1 MNMNNF
7 RKDFFTIVAFVAIAF
22 SSQAVAQS
30 DDAEELKLAALE
42 ALIAAPDERA
52 LPLAIKALQGN
63 HSDEVKERALFI
75 LSQIDLPEAQDM
87 LIDTARQESGE
98 IRLQAIRMIGIGG
111 NPDALTQL
119 GGLYDAGDGDV
130 REAVLQAFM
139 IANDEDAIYELAVSA
154 HAAGNMD
161 DFEHAVR
168 LLGAIGAQVQLQ
180 RIREN
185 TGPSQSL
192 IHAYA
197 ISGDAESLRAIALDG
212 SDAEMQIE
220 AIRALG
226 IVGNDDVN
234 ATLMEIY
241 KSSDSDEINEAA
253 LHGMLVAGYDEGVL
267 ELYRA
272 SQDPAEKR
280 KLLEFLVIMGSDDVW
295 DVIDSA
301 LDGSF

>member
-1 MNMNNF
+1 MNMNKF
-7 RKDFFTIVAFVAIAF
+7 RTGIFTAAAIAAITF
-22 SSQAVAQS
+22 AGQAFAQS
-30 DDAEELKLAALE
+30 DDAEELKIAAIE
-42 ALIAAPDERA
+42 ALIAAPPERA
-52 LPLAIKALQGN
+52 LPLAAKALQGN

-75 LSQIDLPEAQDM
+75 LSQIDLPEAQDI
-87 LIDTARQESGE
+87 LLETARQGSDE
-98 IRLQAIRMIGIGG
+98 IRLRAIRMIGIGG
-111 NPDALTQL
+111 NRDTLKQL

-139 IANDEDAIYELAVSA
+139 IANDEDAIYELAVRA

-161 DFEHAVR
+161 DFEHAVQH
-168 LLGAIGAQVQLQ
+168 LGVIGAQEQLQ
-180 RIREN
+180 RIRES

-192 IHAYA
+192 IQAYA

-212 SDAEMQIE
+212 SNPEMQLE

-226 IVGNDDVN
+226 IVGSDDVN

-241 KSSDSDEINEAA
+241 KSSDSEDIRESAR
-253 LHGMLVAGYDEGVL
+253 HGMLISGHDEGVL
-267 ELYRA
+267 ELYRS

-280 KLLEFLVIMGSDDVW
+280 ELLELLVIMGSDDVW

-301 LDGSF
+301 LDGDL

>member
-1 MNMNNF
+1 MNMNNL
-7 RKDFFTIVAFVAIAF
+7 RKGFFTVVAFVAIAF

-63 HSDEVKERALFI
+63 HSDEVKSRALFI
-75 LSQIDLPEAQDM
+75 LSQIDLPEAQDV
-87 LIDTARQESGE
+87 LIDTARQGSGE

-111 NPDALTQL
+111 NPNALTQL

-139 IANDEDAIYELAVSA
+139 IANDKDAIYELAVSA

-161 DFEHAVR
+161 DFEHAVQ
-168 LLGAIGAQVQLQ
+168 LLGAIGAQDQLQ

-197 ISGDAESLRAIALDG
+197 ISGDAESLRAIALDA
-212 SDAEMQIE
+212 SDTEMQIE

-226 IVGNDDVN
+226 IVGSDAVN

-241 KSSDSDEINEAA
+241 KNSDSDEINDAA
-253 LHGMLVAGYDEGVL
+253 LHGMLIAGYDEGVL
-267 ELYRA
+267 ELYRS
-272 SQDPAEKR
+272 SQDPTEKR
-280 KLLEFLVIMGSDDVW
+280 ELLEFLVIMGSDDVW

-301 LDGSF
+301 LDGGF

>member
-1 MNMNNF
+1 MNMNNL
-7 RKDFFTIVAFVAIAF
+7 RKGFFTVVAFFAIAF

-52 LPLAIKALQGN
+52 LPLAMKALQGN

-75 LSQIDLPEAQDM
+75 LSQIDLPEAQDV
-87 LIDTARQESGE
+87 LIDTARQGSGE

-111 NPDALTQL
+111 NPNALTQL

-139 IANDEDAIYELAVSA
+139 IANDEDAIYELAVRA

-161 DFEHAVR
+161 DFEHAVQ
-168 LLGAIGAQVQLQ
+168 LLGAIGAQDQLQ

-197 ISGDAESLRAIALDG
+197 ISGDAESLRAIALDA
-212 SDAEMQIE
+212 SDTEMQIE

-226 IVGNDDVN
+226 IVGSDAVN

-241 KSSDSDEINEAA
+241 KSSDSDEINDAA
-253 LHGMLVAGYDEGVL
+253 LHGMLIAGYDEGVL
-267 ELYRA
+267 ELYRS
-272 SQDPAEKR
+272 SQDPTEKR
-280 KLLEFLVIMGSDDVW
+280 ELLEFLVIMGSDDVW

-301 LDGSF
+301 LDGGF

>member
-1 MNMNNF
+1 MNMNKF

-75 LSQIDLPEAQDM
+75 LSQIDLPEAQDI

-139 IANDEDAIYELAVSA
+139 IANDEDSIYELAVRA

-168 LLGAIGAQVQLQ
+168 LLGAIGAQEQLQ

-226 IVGNDDVN
+226 IVGSDDVN

>member
-1 MNMNNF
+1 MNMNNL
-7 RKDFFTIVAFVAIAF
+7 RKGFFTVLAFVAIAF
-22 SSQAVAQS
+22 CGQAVAQS

-63 HSDEVKERALFI
+63 HSDEVKSRALFI
-75 LSQIDLPEAQDM
+75 LSQIDLPEAQDV
-87 LIDTARQESGE
+87 LIDTARQGSGE

-111 NPDALTQL
+111 NPNALTQL
-119 GGLYDAGDGDV
+119 GGLYDGGDGDV

-139 IANDEDAIYELAVSA
+139 IANDKDAIYELAVSA

-161 DFEHAVR
+161 DFEHAVQ
-168 LLGAIGAQVQLQ
+168 LLGAIGAQDQLQ

-197 ISGDAESLRAIALDG
+197 ISGDAESLRAIALDA
-212 SDAEMQIE
+212 SDTEMQIE

-226 IVGNDDVN
+226 IVGSDAVN

-241 KSSDSDEINEAA
+241 KNSDSDEINDAA
-253 LHGMLVAGYDEGVL
+253 LHGMLIAGYDEGVL
-267 ELYRA
+267 ELYRS
-272 SQDPAEKR
+272 SQDPTEKR
-280 KLLEFLVIMGSDDVW
+280 ELLEFLVIMGSDDVW

-301 LDGSF
+301 LDGGF

>member
-1 MNMNNF
+1 MNMNKI
-7 RKDFFTIVAFVAIAF
+7 RTGIFTAAAIAALTF
-22 SSQAVAQS
+22 AGQAFAQS
-30 DDAEELKLAALE
+30 DDAEELKIAALE
-42 ALIAAPDERA
+42 ALIAAPPERA
-52 LPLAIKALQGN
+52 LPLAIKALQGK
-63 HSDEVKERALFI
+63 HSDEVKSRALFI
-75 LSQIDLPEAQDM
+75 LSQIDLPEAQDV

-111 NPDALTQL
+111 NPDSLTQL
-119 GGLYDAGDGDV
+119 GELYDAGDGDV

-139 IANDEDAIYELAVSA
+139 IANDEDAIYELALRA

-168 LLGAIGAQVQLQ
+168 LLGAIGAEEQLQ
-180 RIREN
+180 KIREN
-185 TGPSQSL
+185 AGPSQSL

-197 ISGDAESLRAIALDG
+197 ISGDAESLRAIALDT
-212 SDAEMQIE
+212 SDTEMQIE

-226 IVGNDDVN
+226 IVGSDAVN

-241 KSSDSDEINEAA
+241 KSSDSDEINDAA
-253 LHGMLVAGYDEGVL
+253 LHGMLIAGYDEGVL

-280 KLLEFLVIMGSDDVW
+280 ELLEFLVIMGSDNVW

-301 LDGSF
+301 LDGGF